1 MGVGGG
7 EVRVYILEIRP
18 VDLEMVREVFLR
30 KVLWVGEKRREVW
43 IVKVELVVSA
53 ILRTMLS

>member
-1 MGVGGG
+1 MGVWGG
-7 EVRVYILEIRP
+7 EVRVWILVIRP
-18 VDLEMVREVFLR
+18 VDLEMVREMFLR
-30 KVLWVGEKRREVW
+30 KVLWVGEKRRDVW